1 MRNYIT
7 RIYVLTVALMVVTL
21 VGCRTSKTSE
31 KVPAA
36 AIERPATVEECYSRA
51 VSRYGEW
58 ERLRVPLNVSLQSPT
73 SASVSATAIMERDKS
88 VLISLRVFG
97 MEVGFAYVSEDS
109 VLVVNKIKKWY
120 FSDATARIFGG
131 FPATVGN
138 IQDLLLGRAFRLG
151 SDRLPATTGWCEAEF
166 NETSSWLLTDSV
178 TYDKVIY
185 GFLFRPYD
193 TLGILMAQVAGKT
206 PVQVFYTLETD
217 TPYGPFMGSLR
228 VEAALGKSPLSATLK
243 WNFGKARWNSDV
255 ELRKPKIPQSYERVA
270 PASISKMF

>member
-51 VSRYGEW
+51 LSRYGEW

-120 FSDATARIFGG
+120 FADATSRILGG

-151 SDRLPATTGWCEAEF
+151 SNRIPVTSGWCEAEF
-166 NETSSWLLTDSV
+166 SDTSSWLLTDKA
-178 TYDKVIY
+178 TYDKATY
-185 GFLFRPYD
+185 GFLFSPYD
-193 TLGILMAQVAGKT
+193 TLGILMAQLAGRT
-206 PVQVFYTLETD
+206 PVQIFYNLETD

-255 ELRKPKIPQSYERVA
+255 ELRKPKIPQSYERVT